1 MQEKSSLPLE
11 AWASTLSDARRARG
25 LDVTQT
31 ARELLLSPAQVRCI
45 ESASL
50 GAFHGEGYYLRA
62 VEKYAK
68 FFQVELTPPLQ
79 AMAQT
84 DSQIALKRFNKAATV
99 VTLAKR
105 EMNLG
110 AALEVPTG
118 NSNRTRLGLWLS
130 VTLGIVVAVGAYLA
144 IDEGW
149 PNKKSD
155 PVSAVTIERD
165 SRPQTAQPLIS
176 TAPSQIG
183 QQTSRPQMVVTVEP
197 VRSESTAPL
206 TSEPKVAPAA
216 ATGASDLTQGS
227 SGPLP
232 QKQADGALPLT
243 LPSGP
248 ADAPMATALSNQAG
262 APQPVPDLIVAT
274 FTQDCWVEIRFND
287 DRVEQKIY
295 KPGEKLELRAADVKG
310 LVFGNAAA
318 VNAQRANVA
327 WSVMSYTLPG
337 GNVARIPQASLQK
350 P

>member
-50 GAFHGEGYYLRA
+50 DAFHGEGYYLRA

-68 FFQVELTPPLQ
+68 FFKVELTPALQ
-79 AMAQT
+79 AMEQT

-130 VTLGIVVAVGAYLA
+130 VTLGAVVAVGAYLA

-149 PNKKSD
+149 PNKKSN
-155 PVSAVTIERD
+155 PASVVAIEQD
-165 SRPQTAQPLIS
+165 SRPQTAQALTT
-176 TAPSQIG
+176 TAPTPKG
-183 QQTSRPQMVVTVEP
+183 EQTSRQQMAVTVEP
-197 VRSESTAPL
+197 VRAESTAAL
-206 TSEPKVAPAA
+206 ASAPKVAPVAT
-216 ATGASDLTQGS
+216 TGARDVTQGPS
-227 SGPLP
+227 SAPTE
-232 QKQADGALPLT
+232 KRADGAIPLT
-243 LPSGP
+243 IASGP
-248 ADAPMATALSNQAG
+248 ADPPTAPVLSNQAP

-327 WSVMSYTLPG
+327 WSVMSFTLPG